1 MSLSSC
7 YTASGFNCN
16 VKPPQEKT
24 SDGKTASLMQTAAA
38 VVVVMVV
45 LTDAAGAYHLC
56 DASVGEDVTCVDETV
71 QHLGRLLDQVALV
84 GIVLQLLV

>member
-1 MSLSSC
+1 
-7 YTASGFNCN
+7 
-16 VKPPQEKT
+16 
-24 SDGKTASLMQTAAA
+24 MQTAAA
-38 VVVVMVV
+38 VVVVVMVI